1 MSEER
6 GVPSLA
12 SRCGPIALFQ
22 AIRSGDHI
30 EVKRLIDELGISVDS
45 RGPLKDIDN
54 FEVSALH
61 LACWLRKEEIAALL
75 IDRKADIES
84 RSESGST
91 PLLYACKF
99 GLVSIVKKLLEKQCN
114 VNLRDEHRVT
124 ALHHGC
130 ESGNFEICSV
140 LLDNEAVLE
149 AADEVCNGKSN

>member
-54 FEVSALH
+54 VDISLDISSSVIEFSLRSSKCRLFIWLAGSERKRSLH
-61 LACWLRKEEIAALL
+61 FL
-75 IDRKADIES
+75 
-84 RSESGST
+84 
-91 PLLYACKF
+91 
-99 GLVSIVKKLLEKQCN
+99 SIGKQILN
-114 VNLRDEHRVT
+114 
-124 ALHHGC
+124 
-130 ESGNFEICSV
+130 
-140 LLDNEAVLE
+140 LE
-149 AADEVCNGKSN
+149 AR